1 MARPDSATNALA
13 DEILGLH
20 GTGAQVAPFAGRV
33 PGFDLDAAYAVA
45 WRVRDRRIARGER
58 PVGRKIGFTNRS
70 VWAGQGLSAPIWNW
84 MFDASVR
91 DLAAADGAFALGAL
105 PEPRIE
111 PEIALGLARAPDP
124 GMDDADLL
132 ACLAW
137 VAPAFE
143 IVASHFPGWAFS
155 AADATAAFGVHGA
168 LLVGERCA
176 VAHDPD
182 GWRTRL
188 STFTVALCDADRV
201 RAEGHAG
208 NVLGGPLDA
217 LRFLQRDL
225 ADRPELPPL
234 AAGEIVTTGT
244 LTEAL
249 PVAPGERWTARF
261 AGIPLAPIEVR
272 FA

>member
-1 MARPDSATNALA
+1 MTEPHAALDALA
-13 DEILGLH
+13 DTILGIQ
-20 GTGAQVAPFAGRV
+20 GTGTQVSPFEGRV

-45 WRVRDRRIARGER
+45 ARVRDRRVARGER
-58 PVGRKIGFTNRS
+58 PVGRKIGFTNRA

-84 MFDASVR
+84 MFDATVR
-91 DLAAADGAFALGAL
+91 DLDADGVVALGAS

-111 PEIALGLARAPDP
+111 PEIALGLARAPEP
-124 GMDDADLL
+124 GMDDRALL

-155 AADATAAFGVHGA
+155 AADATAAFGVHAA
-168 LLVGERCA
+168 LRVGERRR
-176 VAHDPD
+176 VADDPD
-182 GWRTRL
+182 GWLARL
-188 STFTVALCDADRV
+188 STFTVALCDRDGV

-217 LRFLQRDL
+217 LRFLLRDL
-225 ADRPELPPL
+225 AARPELPPL

-244 LTEAL
+244 LTDAL

-261 AGIPLAPIEVR
+261 AGIALAPLAVR
-272 FA
+272 FT